1 MTKIALIDKA
11 PNRTDYVA
19 HFKNEFEFDQYHLC
33 SEQKKKIL
41 KRDVDI
47 DIDLDAYDWIILV
60 GSEALQN
67 FTREKSKIWR
77 KKPSIAKYAWKSS
90 VLIFIVRER
99 KRDNMKSKIIK

>member
-1 MTKIALIDKA
+1 MTKVALIDKA
-11 PNRTDYVA
+11 PTRTDYVA

-47 DIDLDAYDWIILV
+47 EIDLDEYDWIILV

-67 FTREKSKIWR
+67 FTRENQSQ
-77 KKPSIAKYAWKSS
+77 SIVGNFWTINISQLSILLCSLLNLKQEGPGTN
-90 VLIFIVRER
+90 L
-99 KRDNMKSKIIK
+99 